1 MGLLDIIYARAGSL
15 NPVSPPVGRY
25 PHMMRDTET
34 TMAMTERLLSFSG
47 DDYSI
52 INSENQET
60 LMSVKGK
67 VFSFHDR
74 KKIYDPD
81 GNMLYNMSDKK
92 LSTGEAF
99 VVEDAKGMDVLS
111 IKKKWSRI
119 AHAVGSKLVAY
130 LLQDGDERQITL
142 SGDFWGGSANI
153 KDWEGRALAHIAR
166 DVVNVNEA
174 AADQQTT
181 ENENNENEEE
191 KNE

>member
-1 MGLLDIIYARAGSL
+1 
-15 NPVSPPVGRY
+15 
-25 PHMMRDTET
+25 MMRDTET

-111 IKKKWSRI
+111 IKKKWSR
-119 AHAVGSKLVAY
+119 SKLVAY

-174 AADQQTT
+174 AADQQTYFVTVAPGVDLALIACVCLAFDET

>member
-74 KKIYDPD
+74 KN

-111 IKKKWSRI
+111 IKKKWSL
-119 AHAVGSKLVAY
+119 GSKLVAY

-174 AADQQTT
+174 AADQQT
-181 ENENNENEEE
+181 NEEE